1 MKKRIGIAILILSM
15 FIFIAADVAFISC
28 KHHAQIVCKE
38 KQVTSLKSENVE
50 LKQTVDTL
58 SKVCIRQNIKPLTIK
73 HNNQLQLAGVKKKG
87 QSQGDTITF
96 CTRLYLDRNF
106 AR

>member
-1 MKKRIGIAILILSM
+1 MKKSIAIALLIISM

-58 SKVCIRQNIKPLTIK
+58 SKVCIRQNIKPPSIK
-73 HNNQLQLAGVKKKG
+73 HSELQLAGVNKKRQVKE
-87 QSQGDTITF
+87 DTVTF
-96 CTRLYLDRNF
+96 CTWLYLDRNF
-106 AR
+106 IK